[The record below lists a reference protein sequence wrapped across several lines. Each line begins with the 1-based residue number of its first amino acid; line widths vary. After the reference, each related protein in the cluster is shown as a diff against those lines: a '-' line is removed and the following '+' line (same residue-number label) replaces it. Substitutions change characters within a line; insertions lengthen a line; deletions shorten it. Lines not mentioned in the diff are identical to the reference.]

1 MGPPV
6 KEVDGHTC
14 TEYGPMKE
22 PQNPEAFDERPYLAL
37 STDILRTEPGDA
49 YEEPLGTVL
58 IDYREG
64 NGRFNLSHIGDLAKR
79 HNESLDLWYEVEAD
93 VRDALKALDN
103 L

>member
-1 MGPPV
+1 MNA
-6 KEVDGHTC
+6 EQTQI
-14 TEYGPMKE
+14 E
-22 PQNPEAFDERPYLAL
+22 LAKKAL
-37 STDILRTEPGDA
+37 QQVIN
-49 YEEPLGTVL
+49 
-58 IDYREG
+58 YREG